1 MNPIIRLLA
10 CAVAVS
16 ASLKPVMSLAE
27 NPQISIQMG
36 NCLTDG
42 SGTPGICAASNI
54 KRIELEVTFEP
65 KGNSTLKRLAEI
77 AINPTGT
84 MPSNYLVIGAVIDQG
99 GAAVPVKFA
108 SYGTSGT
115 DGRQVINVYLEI
127 LEDASVRQNKIQTFL
142 NQMKT
147 EAIAAGAAQDV
158 IDKLTLPNAPDLMGH
173 YYLENRLGR
182 FKLSAEYHSIQGGAW
197 NGTATSPEVTV
208 DVVNKG
214 SGITALQSP

>member
-1 MNPIIRLLA
+1 MKKLFRLLLSTIMGLA
-10 CAVAVS
+10 I
-16 ASLKPVMSLAE
+16 LTPVMSYAQNL
-27 NPQISIQMG
+27 QISIKVL

-42 SGTPGICAASNI
+42 SGTPGICALSNI

-65 KGNSTLKRLAEI
+65 RGDTLKRLAET

-84 MPSNYLVIGAVIDQG
+84 MPANYLVIGAITDPG
-99 GAAVPVKFA
+99 GAAVPVKAA
-108 SYGTSGT
+108 SYGTSGS
-115 DGRQVINVYLEI
+115 DSKQVINVYLEI
-127 LEDASVRQNKIQTFL
+127 LEEATVRQNKIQAFI
-142 NQMKT
+142 NQMKA

-158 IDKLTLPNAPDLMGH
+158 IDKFTLPNAPELLSH

-182 FKLSAEYHSIQGGAW
+182 FKLTAEYHSTQQGAW

-214 SGITALQSP
+214 SGIAALQNP